1 MPTKFVPQATMYVDV
16 VILDCKIILNPDFG
30 DQPKM
35 MNKLSYRWVGV
46 ALTSLKNKT
55 FLYYQGSE

>member
-1 MPTKFVPQATMYVDV
+1 MYMDV

-46 ALTSLKNKT
+46 AFISLKNKT
-55 FLYYQGSE
+55 FLYYQGSEWFELHCT

>member
-1 MPTKFVPQATMYVDV
+1 MDV
-16 VILDCKIILNPDFG
+16 VILESTIILNPDFG

>member
-1 MPTKFVPQATMYVDV
+1 MDV

-35 MNKLSYRWVGV
+35 INKLSYR
-46 ALTSLKNKT
+46 
-55 FLYYQGSE
+55 